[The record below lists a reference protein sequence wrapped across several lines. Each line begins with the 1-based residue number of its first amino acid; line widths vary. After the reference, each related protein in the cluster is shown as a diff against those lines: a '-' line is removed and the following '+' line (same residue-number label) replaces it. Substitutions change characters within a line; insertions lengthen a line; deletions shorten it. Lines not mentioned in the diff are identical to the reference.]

1 MGELPDF
8 DEEEPKETKEET
20 KDDAKKGSY
29 AAIHASGFR
38 DFLLKPELLRAI
50 VDCGFEHPSEVQ
62 HECIPQAILGTDIL
76 CQAKS
81 GMGKTAVF
89 VLAGLQQ
96 LTDVKEPGV
105 RVLVICHTRELAYQ
119 IKHEFDRFAKYF
131 ADVKTGVVYGGIPV
145 AKDKEM
151 LEKECPHVLIG
162 TPGRVLGLTRDKHL
176 KLDKCSQFV
185 LDECDK
191 CLDKLDMRKDIQQI
205 FLETPKKKQVMM
217 FSATMTADARALC
230 KKFMQDPHEI
240 RVDEESKLTLH
251 GLLQYYVKLTE
262 KEKNRKLN
270 DLLDALEFNQVVIF
284 VKSVQRAIALD
295 KLLVEC
301 NFPSIAIHSG
311 LSQEDRIARYK
322 QFKEFQ
328 KRIMVST
335 DLFGRGIDIERV
347 NIVINY
353 DMPDASDSS
362 LHRVGRAGRFG
373 TKGLAL
379 TFSAD
384 DDDAAVLKS
393 VQERFEV
400 NVGEMPDKIDT
411 TSYLNA

>member
-1 MGELPDF
+1 MAEEELPDF
-8 DEEEPKETKEET
+8 DEVETQVAAKTEK
-20 KDDAKKGSY
+20 KDGDGEKKGSY
-29 AAIHASGFR
+29 AAIHASGFK
-38 DFLLKPELLRAI
+38 DFLLKPEILRAI

-89 VLAGLQQ
+89 VLACLQQ
-96 LTDVKEPGV
+96 VDTSEKAI

-131 ADVKTGVVYGGIPV
+131 TDLNCEVVYGGIPV
-145 AKDKEM
+145 PKIKET
-151 LEKECPHVLIG
+151 LKEKQPQVLVA
-162 TPGRVLGLTRDKHL
+162 TPGRLLGLIREKDIA
-176 KLDKCSQFV
+176 LDKVTHFV

-191 CLDKLDMRKDIQQI
+191 CLEKLDMRKDIQQI
-205 FLETPKKKQVMM
+205 FIETPKKKQVMM
-217 FSATMTADARALC
+217 FSATMTTETRGLC
-230 KKFMQDPHEI
+230 KKFMQNPHEI
-240 RVDEESKLTLH
+240 SVDEESKLTLH
-251 GLLQYYVKLTE
+251 GLLQYYVKLPE

-301 NFPSIAIHSG
+301 SFPSIAIHSG

-328 KRIMVST
+328 KRIMVAT

-353 DMPDASDSS
+353 DMPGESDSY

-379 TFSAD
+379 TFVSTD
-384 DDDAAVLKS
+384 EDAEVLKK
-393 VQERFEV
+393 VQESPF
-400 NVGEMPDKIDT
+400 GMGD
-411 TSYLNA
+411 

>member
-1 MGELPDF
+1 MG
-8 DEEEPKETKEET
+8 
-20 KDDAKKGSY
+20 
-29 AAIHASGFR
+29 
-38 DFLLKPELLRAI
+38 
-50 VDCGFEHPSEVQ
+50 
-62 HECIPQAILGTDIL
+62 QAILGTDIL

-89 VLAGLQQ
+89 VLACLQQ
-96 LTDVKEPGV
+96 LDASEKCVK
-105 RVLVICHTRELAYQ
+105 VLVVCHTREVAYQ
-119 IKHEFDRFAKYF
+119 IKHEFDRFSKYF
-131 ADVKTGVVYGGIPV
+131 QDVKTGVVYGGMPIS
-145 AKDKEM
+145 KDKEM
-151 LEKECPHVLIG
+151 LKDNCPHILIG
-162 TPGRVLGLTRDKHL
+162 TPGRILGLLREKDL
-176 KLDKCSQFV
+176 QLDKLTQFV

-191 CLDKLDMRKDIQQI
+191 CLDKLDMRKDVQQI
-205 FLETPKKKQVMM
+205 FIETPKKKQVMM
-217 FSATMTADARALC
+217 FSATMSSEARGVC

-251 GLLQYYVKLTE
+251 GLLQYYVTLEE
-262 KEKNRKLN
+262 KTKNRKLN

-311 LSQEDRIARYK
+311 LNQEDRIARYK
-322 QFKEFQ
+322 QFKDFQ

-347 NIVINY
+347 NIVVNY
-353 DMPDASDSS
+353 DMPADSDSY

-373 TKGLAL
+373 TKGLAI

-384 DDDAAVLKS
+384 DEDATVLKQ

-400 NVGEMPDKIDT
+400 NIGEMPAKIDT